1 MSDPPVAKAAPR
13 RILSTA
19 DGVVLVVGLVVGA
32 GIFRAPPLVASNV
45 PDVVAILAVWLI
57 GGGIALIGALC
68 YAELASAYPHAG
80 GEYHVL
86 QRAFGRFAS
95 FLLGW
100 SRLTVLQTGSIALL
114 SFVFA
119 DYAVR
124 LLPAAFGESA
134 FATPLIAAF
143 AIVLLTLVNA
153 LGLRQGRAA
162 QYALTAGVM
171 TGLAMVIAAGLYSWV
186 SGTAPAVAI
195 PAPEA
200 GQGGNVSGYALAF
213 VFVLLTY
220 GGWSEAAYISA
231 ELRDR
236 QRGVTRTLI
245 WGVAA
250 VTIIYLLT
258 NAAYLAAL
266 GIAGM
271 ASSSAVAVDVMESV
285 AGTAGAAIVGVIVM
299 AAALSSA
306 NATMITGARSN
317 YAVGNDVSP
326 LAMLGVWSESKD
338 ERDSGAPRRALAVQC
353 VVSLLLVLLG
363 AATRAG
369 FETMVAYTAPVFWLT
384 LFLMGVALFVLRSRD
399 PLIDRPFR
407 VPLYP
412 VLPALFCL
420 TSVAMLWSSIA
431 YAGRGA
437 LLGCG
442 VMLAGVPVFLMGRAR
457 ARRHAATSVLE
468 AGSTS

>member
-1 MSDPPVAKAAPR
+1 M
-13 RILSTA
+13 
-19 DGVVLVVGLVVGA
+19 VVGLVVGA
-32 GIFRAPPLVASNV
+32 GIFRTPPLVASNV
-45 PDVVAILAVWLI
+45 PDAVAILAVWLI
-57 GGGIALIGALC
+57 GGAIALIGALC

-86 QRAFGRFAS
+86 QRAFGKFAS

-114 SFVFA
+114 AFVFA

-124 LLPAAFGESA
+124 LLPTDFGGSP
-134 FATPLIAAF
+134 FATPLIAAL
-143 AIVLLTLVNA
+143 AIIGLTIVNV
-153 LGLRQGRAA
+153 LGLRHGRAT
-162 QYALTAGVM
+162 QYALTAGVLV
-171 TGLAMVIAAGLYSWV
+171 GLAMVIAAGLYIWLAGATPAAV
-186 SGTAPAVAI
+186 SAAAEPV
-195 PAPEA
+195 
-200 GQGGNVSGYALAF
+200 QGGNISRYALAF

-220 GGWSEAAYISA
+220 GGWSEAAYLSA

-266 GIAGM
+266 GTSGM

-285 AGTAGAAIVGVIVM
+285 AGTAGAAVVGIIVM

-306 NATMITGARSN
+306 NGTMITGARGN
-317 YAVGNDVSP
+317 YAVGSDVSP
-326 LAMLGVWSESKD
+326 LAMLGVWSDTKD
-338 ERDSGAPRRALAVQC
+338 ERDSGAPRAALVAQC
-353 VVSLLLVLLG
+353 IVSLLLVMLG
-363 AATRAG
+363 ASTRAG
-369 FETMVAYTAPVFWLT
+369 FETMVAYTAPVFWLI
-384 LFLMGVALFVLRSRD
+384 LFLMGIALFVLRSRD
-399 PLIDRPFR
+399 PLMDRPFR

-412 VLPALFCL
+412 ILPAIFCL
-420 TSVAMLWSSIA
+420 TSVAMLWSSVA

-442 VMLAGVPVFLMGRAR
+442 VMLAGVPVFLLGRAR
-457 ARRHAATSVLE
+457 ARRDAEVALLRAET
-468 AGSTS
+468 TT

>member
-1 MSDPPVAKAAPR
+1 MQR
-13 RILSTA
+13 RS
-19 DGVVLVVGLVVGA
+19 
-32 GIFRAPPLVASNV
+32 S
-45 PDVVAILAVWLI
+45 
-57 GGGIALIGALC
+57 
-68 YAELASAYPHAG
+68 
-80 GEYHVL
+80 
-86 QRAFGRFAS
+86 
-95 FLLGW
+95 
-100 SRLTVLQTGSIALL
+100 
-114 SFVFA
+114 
-119 DYAVR
+119 
-124 LLPAAFGESA
+124 
-134 FATPLIAAF
+134 PLIAAF
-143 AIVLLTLVNA
+143 AIVVLTVVNA
-153 LGLRQGRAA
+153 LGLRHGRAA

-171 TGLAMVIAAGLYSWV
+171 AGLAMVIAAGLYTWAT
-186 SGTAPAVAI
+186 GATPAAVT

-200 GQGGNVSGYALAF
+200 AQGGNISGYALAF

-220 GGWSEAAYISA
+220 GGWSEAAYLSA

-250 VTIIYLLT
+250 VTVIYLLT

-266 GIAGM
+266 GISGM

-285 AGTAGAAIVGVIVM
+285 AGTAGAAVVGIIVM

-306 NATMITGARSN
+306 NATMITGARGN
-317 YAVGNDVSP
+317 YAVGSDVSP
-326 LAMLGVWSESKD
+326 LAMLGVWNNTRD
-338 ERDSGAPRRALAVQC
+338 ERDSGAPRGALVAQC
-353 VVSLLLVLLG
+353 IVSLLLVLLG
-363 AATRAG
+363 ATTRAG
-369 FETMVAYTAPVFWLT
+369 FETMVAYTAPVFWLI

-457 ARRHAATSVLE
+457 ARRDAGTALLQAETTS
-468 AGSTS
+468 

>member
-1 MSDPPVAKAAPR
+1 
-13 RILSTA
+13 
-19 DGVVLVVGLVVGA
+19 VVLVVGLVVGA
-32 GIFRAPPLVASNV
+32 GIFSTEPLVASNV
-45 PDVVAILAVWLI
+45 PDPLAILIVWLV
-57 GGGIALIGALC
+57 GGAIALIGALC
-68 YAELASAYPHAG
+68 YSELASAYPHAG

-86 QRAFGRFAS
+86 QRAFGNLAS

-124 LLPAAFGESA
+124 LLPAAAGASA
-134 FATPLIAAF
+134 IATPLIAAF
-143 AIVLLTLVNA
+143 AIVVLTVINT
-153 LGLRQGRAA
+153 LGLRHGRSA

-171 TGLAMVIAAGLYSWV
+171 IGLAMVIAAGLYSWV
-186 SGTAPAVAI
+186 AGVVPAAT
-195 PAPEA
+195 PPTPEA
-200 GQGGNVSGYALAF
+200 VQGGTVSGYALAF

-250 VTIIYLLT
+250 VTTIYLLT

-266 GIAGM
+266 GISGM

-285 AGTAGAAIVGVIVM
+285 AGTAGATVVGIIVM

-317 YAVGNDVSP
+317 YAVGSDVSP
-326 LAMLGVWSESKD
+326 LAMLGVWNETKD
-338 ERDSGAPRRALAVQC
+338 ERDSGAPRGALVAQC
-353 VVSLLLVLLG
+353 IVSLLLVFLG
-363 AATRAG
+363 ATTRAG

-420 TSVAMLWSSIA
+420 TSVAMLWSAIA

-457 ARRHAATSVLE
+457 ARRNAATSMFQ
-468 AGSTS
+468 ADSTS

>member
-1 MSDPPVAKAAPR
+1 M
-13 RILSTA
+13 
-19 DGVVLVVGLVVGA
+19 VLVVGLVVGA
-32 GIFRAPPLVASNV
+32 GIFRTPPLVASNV
-45 PDVVAILAVWLI
+45 PDTLAILIVWLI
-57 GGGIALIGALC
+57 GGGVALIGALC

-86 QRAFGRFAS
+86 QRAFGKFAS

-100 SRLTVLQTGSIALL
+100 SRLTVMQTGSIALL
-114 SFVFA
+114 AFVFA

-124 LLPAAFGESA
+124 LLPAVVGASA
-134 FATPLIAAF
+134 FATPLIAAS
-143 AIVLLTLVNA
+143 AIVALTIVNA
-153 LGLRQGRAA
+153 LGLRHGRSA
-162 QYALTAGVM
+162 QYALTAGVIV
-171 TGLAMVIAAGLYSWV
+171 GLAMVIAAGIYSWA
-186 SGTAPAVAI
+186 SGATPAAP
-195 PAPEA
+195 PAPDA
-200 GQGGNVSGYALAF
+200 AQGGNISGYALAF
-213 VFVLLTY
+213 VFILLTY
-220 GGWSEAAYISA
+220 GGWSEAAYLSA

-250 VTIIYLLT
+250 VTAIYLLT

-266 GIAGM
+266 GVPGM
-271 ASSSAVAVDVMESV
+271 AASSAVAVDVMESV
-285 AGTAGAAIVGVIVM
+285 AGTAGAAVVGIIVM

-326 LAMLGVWSESKD
+326 LAMLGVWND
-338 ERDSGAPRRALAVQC
+338 ATDDRDSGAPRGALVAQC
-353 VVSLLLVLLG
+353 MVSLLLVLLG
-363 AATRAG
+363 ATTRAG

-399 PLIDRPFR
+399 PHIDRPFR

-412 VLPALFCL
+412 ALPALFCL
-420 TSVAMLWSSIA
+420 TSIAMLWSAIA

-457 ARRHAATSVLE
+457 VRRDAATALLQ
-468 AGSTS
+468 ADTTS